1 MIPFLRHLR
10 GKKIA
15 LDTMIFI
22 YAFEEHSVYLP
33 LVQPFFREVEKGRI
47 KTVTSTITLAE
58 CLVQPFRAKAL
69 ELAAR
74 YKILFRDFPH
84 LSVIPVSNEIAEKA
98 AWLRAQYKL
107 KTPDAIQLATA
118 FVTDSQVFLTNDE
131 AQPRIEGIRVLVI
144 DHFLKLG

>member
-1 MIPFLRHLR
+1 MIPFLKPLQ

-33 LVQPFFREVEKGRI
+33 LVKSFFREVERGKI
-47 KTVTSTITLAE
+47 ITVTSTITLAE
-58 CLVQPFRAKAL
+58 CLVYPFRAKAI

-74 YKILFRDFPH
+74 YKTLFRDFPH
-84 LSVIPVSNEIAEKA
+84 LSVIPVTEEIAERA
-98 AWLRAQYKL
+98 AWLRAQYQM

-118 FVTDSQVFLTNDE
+118 LISASQFFLTNDE
-131 AQPRIEGIRVLVI
+131 DIPRVEEIQVLI
-144 DHFLKLG
+144 LDHFRK

>member
-1 MIPFLRHLR
+1 MIPLLELLR
-10 GKKIA
+10 GKKVA

-22 YAFEEHSVYLP
+22 YAFEAHSLYLP
-33 LVQPFFREVEKGRI
+33 LLKPLFREIERGKI
-47 KTVTSTITLAE
+47 LAVTSTLTLAE

-84 LSVIPVSNEIAEKA
+84 LSVIPVSDEIAEKA
-98 AWLRAQYKL
+98 AWLRAQYQL

-118 FVTDSQVFLTNDE
+118 SESGCHGFLTNDE
-131 AQPRIEGIRVLVI
+131 GLPQMKELQVFVLNR
-144 DHFLKLG
+144 FLSP

>member
-1 MIPFLRHLR
+1 MNPFLKPLQ

-22 YAFEEHSVYLP
+22 YAFEEQPVFLP
-33 LVQPFFREVEKGRI
+33 LLKPFFREVEKGRI
-47 KTVTSTITLAE
+47 IAVTSTLTLAE

-84 LSVIPVSNEIAEKA
+84 LSIIPVTEEIAERA
-98 AWLRAQYKL
+98 AWLRAQYQM

-118 FVTDSQVFLTNDE
+118 LVTGSHVFLTNDE
-131 AQPRIEGIRVLVI
+131 GVPKLKEIQIQVLN
-144 DHFLKLG
+144 HFLP

>member
-1 MIPFLRHLR
+1 MIPFLKPLQ

-22 YAFEEHSVYLP
+22 YAFEEHPVYLP
-33 LVQPFFREVEKGRI
+33 LVKSFFREVERGRI
-47 KTVTSTITLAE
+47 ITVTSTITLAE
-58 CLVQPFRAKAL
+58 CLVYPFRAKAI

-84 LSVIPVSNEIAEKA
+84 LSVIPVTEEIAERA
-98 AWLRAQYKL
+98 AWLRAQYQM

-118 FVTDSQVFLTNDE
+118 LISSSQFFLTNDE
-131 AQPRIEGIRVLVI
+131 DLPRVDEIQVLI
-144 DHFLKLG
+144 LDHFRK